1 MLLTGRCCN
10 VGIGVLFFYTR
21 KGQFLYKI
29 SWRCRSHSATQRP
42 TTTRSRNEN
51 FACEFRVKRLETGSS
66 GLLDVESSIH
76 TSLVSVPAV
85 GSVYSGPTMVLA
97 PLTVCI
103 EPRMPPR
110 APRGWNMDH
119 GNTRN
124 AFETAKVTRT
134 VAQKFRTPERRSG
147 LKRPTILAIYRRS
160 YIAIT
165 ALGLRENEA

>member
-1 MLLTGRCCN
+1 
-10 VGIGVLFFYTR
+10 
-21 KGQFLYKI
+21 
-29 SWRCRSHSATQRP
+29 
-42 TTTRSRNEN
+42 
-51 FACEFRVKRLETGSS
+51 
-66 GLLDVESSIH
+66 
-76 TSLVSVPAV
+76 
-85 GSVYSGPTMVLA
+85 MVLA

-124 AFETAKVTRT
+124 AFETANGNPIPERGT

>member
-1 MLLTGRCCN
+1 MWSRPEIRGRCSLP
-10 VGIGVLFFYTR
+10 VGAVMWGLGFFSTR

-29 SWRCRSHSATQRP
+29 SWRCRSRSATQRP

-51 FACEFRVKRLETGSS
+51 FACEFRVKRRVFVCLRLETGSS

-110 APRGWNMDH
+110 APRGWKRESNP
-119 GNTRN
+119 
-124 AFETAKVTRT
+124 KP
-134 VAQKFRTPERRSG
+134 VAQKFRTPERRSASG
-147 LKRPTILAIYRRS
+147 LKRPTILAIYES
-160 YIAIT
+160 IYIVGAI
-165 ALGLRENEA
+165 

>member
-10 VGIGVLFFYTR
+10 VGIGFFFYTR

-51 FACEFRVKRLETGSS
+51 FACEFRVKAKTPGLRLETGSS

-110 APRGWNMDH
+110 APPGWKRESNRESRPKIP
-119 GNTRN
+119 NPR
-124 AFETAKVTRT
+124 R
-134 VAQKFRTPERRSG
+134 RTP
-147 LKRPTILAIYRRS
+147 KRKPKRLEAAYYTC
-160 YIAIT
+160 YIRVYI
-165 ALGLRENEA
+165 